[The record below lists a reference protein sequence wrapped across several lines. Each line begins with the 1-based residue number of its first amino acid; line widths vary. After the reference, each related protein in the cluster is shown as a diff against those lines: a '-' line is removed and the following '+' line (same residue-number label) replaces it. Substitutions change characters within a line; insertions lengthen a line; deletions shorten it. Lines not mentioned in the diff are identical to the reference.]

1 MTPVNPTLG
10 VNPSLFNLKR
20 EKEMKK
26 LIFPVLALVAAL
38 TVSCNKEQGTES
50 PAAKASQKVTIE
62 ASIAGTKTAYAN
74 DKTFSWLAGDK
85 ISVMEDLDG
94 TVKFNEFTAASEGPT
109 TTFDGE
115 ISDGATLGK
124 WAVYPSTLEPEV
136 SEDGTLT
143 IRVQH
148 GSVQEIDPA
157 NPLQYLPLVGQKQED
172 DSYKFATAM
181 GAVKFSFKNVPD
193 NVAYFNIQAN
203 EPVWGY
209 FTADE
214 DGTVKL
220 ANFVSGDE
228 EPGYTWWDVVPAEDG
243 TLDVYVSMPVGT
255 LTAGMTVWLEDAQV
269 NEIYAINTVKDIEV
283 VRNRVTELAPVE
295 IPSSGMTLED
305 VYGVYEV
312 ETVDF
317 FADEETGEYNVGSRY
332 LVIEPSDNEDYG
344 NVMFTTSFLGMPVQ
358 NMYASFNDVN
368 GELNVAPQYIYQD
381 EAGEYAEYFSYLVLA
396 TVLGTE
402 DNPSLELADMVLQFD
417 EPGVFHL
424 SSEGA
429 PMIAADIFEENW
441 GYYGCYSDLN
451 GTRIM
456 TLDEF
461 YNSGEASAAPKTKA
475 ARNFTMPI
483 RSNNSSMAKASDVK
497 IPFRATKHI
506 AK

>member
-1 MTPVNPTLG
+1 
-10 VNPSLFNLKR
+10 
-20 EKEMKK
+20 MKK

-38 TVSCNKEQGTES
+38 TVSCNKEQEMDA
-50 PAAKASQKVTIE
+50 PAAKATQKVTIE

-136 SEDGTLT
+136 AEDGVLT
-143 IRVQH
+143 VRVQH

-181 GAVKFSFKNVPD
+181 GAVKFSFKNVPSS
-193 NVAYFNIQAN
+193 VAYFNIQAN
-203 EPVWGY
+203 EPVYGF
-209 FTADE
+209 FTADA

-220 ANFVSGDE
+220 SNFVNDGD
-228 EPGYTWWDVVPAEDG
+228 GYSWWEVVPAEDG
-243 TLDVYVSMPVGT
+243 TLDVYVPMPVGT
-255 LTAGMTVWLEDAQV
+255 LTAGMKVWLEDIA
-269 NEIYAINTVKDIEV
+269 ETSLFSITTTKDIEV

-344 NVMFTTSFLGMPVQ
+344 NVMFTTSFLGYPVQ
-358 NMYASFNDVN
+358 NMYATFNDVN
-368 GELNVAPQYIYQD
+368 GELIVAPQYIYKD
-381 EAGEYAEYFSYLVLA
+381 EAGEYADYFSYLVLA

-429 PMIAADIFEENW
+429 PMIAVDVFEENW

-456 TLDEF
+456 TLEEF
-461 YNSGEASAAPKTKA
+461 YSSEEASAAPKTKA

-497 IPFRATKHI
+497 IPFRATKRI